1 MYGTRLP
8 SRQIFWH
15 TSSRNSLEVSSRKF
29 LAGEFMDARH
39 HSRRRGQ
46 HGPPR
51 LPKKLIIQIPCLDEA
66 DTLPITLADL
76 PRQVPGYDIVEW
88 LVIDDGST
96 DDTVE
101 VAKAHGVDHIVS
113 LGGRYGL
120 AVAFMAGIQ
129 ACLALG
135 ADTIVNTDADNQYR
149 AECIPELVRPILE
162 GRAQIVVG
170 ARPILET
177 EGFSWLKR
185 RLQRLGSWVVR
196 VASQTDIPD
205 APSGFRAIY
214 CEAAMQL
221 NVFSAYTYTLETIV
235 QAGRKRIPITWVP
248 IKTNPPLRPSRLISS
263 LPHYVALSVL
273 TILRIFI
280 TYKPARFFGILSLIA
295 LVPGLISIARFLVLF
310 WLGQGEGHVQ
320 SLVLGASLVGLSALL
335 LIAGLIA
342 DLIATNRRLLE
353 DIRVRMLR
361 QEARLPMN
369 SQEPTGTDQ
378 PDAA

>member
-1 MYGTRLP
+1 
-8 SRQIFWH
+8 
-15 TSSRNSLEVSSRKF
+15 
-29 LAGEFMDARH
+29 MDARH
-39 HSRRRGQ
+39 YSRRRGQ
-46 HGPPR
+46 HAPPR

-66 DTLPITLADL
+66 DTLPVTLADL
-76 PRQVPGYDIVEW
+76 PRQVPGYDVVEW
-88 LVIDDGST
+88 LVVDDGST
-96 DDTVE
+96 DDTVA

-177 EGFSWLKR
+177 ENFSWLKR

-205 APSGFRAIY
+205 APSGFRAIHY
-214 CEAAMQL
+214 EAAMQL
-221 NVFSAYTYTLETIV
+221 NVFSTYTYTLEMIV

-248 IKTNPPLRPSRLISS
+248 IKINSPLRPSRLISS
-263 LPHYVALSVL
+263 LPRYIALSIL

-280 TYKPARFFGILSLIA
+280 TYKPARFFGLLSLIA

-310 WLGQGEGHVQ
+310 GLGQGEGHVQ
-320 SLVLGASLVGLSALL
+320 SLILGASLVGLSALL
-335 LIAGLIA
+335 MIAGLIA
-342 DLIATNRRLLE
+342 DLVATNRRLLE

-361 QEARLPMN
+361 QEAGLPMN
-369 SQEPTGTDQ
+369 SHVPSGTDHS
-378 PDAA
+378 DAA

>member
-1 MYGTRLP
+1 MDPRHY
-8 SRQIFWH
+8 SR
-15 TSSRNSLEVSSRKF
+15 
-29 LAGEFMDARH
+29 G
-39 HSRRRGQ
+39 RGQ

-66 DTLPITLADL
+66 DTLPVTLADL
-76 PRQVPGYDIVEW
+76 PRQVPGYDVVEW

-96 DDTVE
+96 DDTIA

-120 AVAFMAGIQ
+120 AVAFMAGIH
-129 ACLALG
+129 ACLSLG

-196 VASQTDIPD
+196 VASKTDIPD
-205 APSGFRAIY
+205 APSGFRAIHY
-214 CEAAMQL
+214 EAAMQL
-221 NVFSAYTYTLETIV
+221 NVFSTYTYTLETIV

-263 LPHYVALSVL
+263 LPRYVALSIL

-295 LVPGLISIARFLVLF
+295 LTPGLISIIRFLVLF
-310 WLGQGEGHVQ
+310 WLGQGGGHVQ

-335 LIAGLIA
+335 MIAGLIA
-342 DLIATNRRLLE
+342 DLTATNRRLLE

-361 QEARLPMN
+361 QEAGLPMN
-369 SQEPTGTDQ
+369 SRLPRGTDHS
-378 PDAA
+378 DAA

>member
-1 MYGTRLP
+1 
-8 SRQIFWH
+8 
-15 TSSRNSLEVSSRKF
+15 
-29 LAGEFMDARH
+29 MDARH
-39 HSRRRGQ
+39 YSRRRGQ
-46 HGPPR
+46 PGPPR
-51 LPKKLIIQIPCLDEA
+51 LPRKLIIQIPCLNEA
-66 DTLPITLADL
+66 EALPITLKDL
-76 PRQVPGYDIVEW
+76 PRHVPGYDAVEW

-96 DDTVE
+96 DGTVE
-101 VAKAHGVDHIVS
+101 AAKAHGVDHIVS

-120 AVAFMAGIQ
+120 AVAFMVGVET
-129 ACLALG
+129 CLRLG
-135 ADTIVNTDADNQYR
+135 ADTIVNTDADNQYC
-149 AECIPELVRPILE
+149 AADIPNLVRPILE
-162 GRAQIVVG
+162 GRAQIVIG

-177 EGFSWLKR
+177 ESFSWLKR

-196 VASQTDIPD
+196 VASKTDIPD
-205 APSGFRAIY
+205 APSGFRAIHH
-214 CEAAMQL
+214 EAAMQL
-221 NVFSAYTYTLETIV
+221 NVFTAYTYTLEMIV

-248 IKTNPPLRPSRLISS
+248 IRTNPPLRPSRLISS
-263 LPHYVALSVL
+263 VPRYVALSVL

-295 LVPGLISIARFLVLF
+295 FVPGLISIARFLVLF

-361 QEARLPMN
+361 QEARLPTS
-369 SQEPTGTDQ
+369 SQVQAGTDH

>member
-1 MYGTRLP
+1 
-8 SRQIFWH
+8 
-15 TSSRNSLEVSSRKF
+15 
-29 LAGEFMDARH
+29 MDARH
-39 HSRRRGQ
+39 YSRRRGQ
-46 HGPPR
+46 HSPPR
-51 LPKKLIIQIPCLDEA
+51 QPKKLIIQIPCLNEA
-66 DTLPITLADL
+66 ETLPVTLADL

-88 LVIDDGST
+88 LIVDDGST

-120 AVAFMAGIQ
+120 AVAFMVGVET
-129 ACLALG
+129 CLRLG
-135 ADTIVNTDADNQYR
+135 ADTIINTDADNQYR
-149 AECIPELVRPILE
+149 AEYIPDLVRPILE
-162 GRAQIVVG
+162 GRAQIVIG

-177 EGFSWLKR
+177 EDFSWLKR

-196 VASQTDIPD
+196 AASKTDIPD
-205 APSGFRAIY
+205 APSGFRAIQRD
-214 CEAAMQL
+214 AAMQL
-221 NVFSAYTYTLETIV
+221 NVFTAYTYTLEMIV

-248 IKTNPPLRPSRLISS
+248 IRTNPPMRPSRLISS
-263 LPHYVALSVL
+263 VPRYIGLSVL

-280 TYKPARFFGILSLIA
+280 TYKPARFFGILGLIA
-295 LVPGLISIARFLVLF
+295 LVPGLISIARFFVLF

-335 LIAGLIA
+335 LMAGVIA
-342 DLIATNRRLLE
+342 DLVATNRRLLE

-361 QEARLPMN
+361 QEAR
-369 SQEPTGTDQ
+369 PTQAMPTQVSAGPDQ